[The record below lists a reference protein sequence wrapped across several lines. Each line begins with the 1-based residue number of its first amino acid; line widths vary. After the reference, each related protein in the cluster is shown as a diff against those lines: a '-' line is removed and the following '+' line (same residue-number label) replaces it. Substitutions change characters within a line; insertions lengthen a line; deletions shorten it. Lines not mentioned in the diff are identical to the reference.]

1 MNYCK
6 STIVDGMG
14 YQELS
19 SCFNSLHQKITEFTE
34 TLKLEKSETYLTRKE
49 VADMLKCDLSTL
61 FHWTRKGM
69 LKAYGIGNRVYYKLS
84 EIEASLLPIYRLNNK

>member
-1 MNYCK
+1 MLHNINL
-6 STIVDGMG
+6 T
-14 YQELS
+14 QLS
-19 SCFNSLHQKITEFTE
+19 SCFEAINQNFNELKKSLKMD
-34 TLKLEKSETYLTRKE
+34 KSETYLTRKE